1 MKKLI
6 SILLSLFILVLS
18 LCSCGTN
25 RIHKKIKSITVDTYK
40 YETIYLYSF
49 KNAKLDLGNIVKDF
63 SPETAP
69 TQTGYVLST
78 SKLDSGDEVKVW
90 TQHYFGEDYYHSS
103 QGTTAVVDKLVET
116 YSIKIDNKNET
127 YLISLFNVNEPRQ
140 WNTHTVS
147 EKTELEVVFRQ
158 IEVTKDRVTIEYDV
172 K

>member
-25 RIHKKIKSITVDTYK
+25 RIHKKIKSITVDTLK

-49 KNAKLDLGNIVKDF
+49 KNAKLDNVVKDL

-69 TQTGYVLST
+69 TQTGYILST

-90 TQHYFGEDYYHSS
+90 TRHYFGENYYNSS
-103 QGTTAVVDKLVET
+103 KGTTAVVDKLVET
-116 YSIKIDNKNET
+116 YSIKINNNDET
-127 YLISLFNVNEPRQ
+127 YLISLFNVNEPWQ

-158 IEVTKDRVTIEYDV
+158 IEVTKERVTIEYDV